1 MPVEHHAAR
10 IIRLTAANINDERP
24 PMLQGINVH
33 DVRAVLREEKLDG
46 WLLYDFRGANAI
58 AQRIIGVPGMATR
71 RLFVLL
77 PARGEPIALAHKIEL
92 HGMRDFPGRVVAYA
106 GWQELHEQLGELVRN
121 RSLAMEI
128 FPADGVP
135 YLDRVPA
142 GVVDLLVKL
151 GAKLTSSA
159 ELVSRFAARWSASD
173 LAGHRRSAEA
183 IAEIARTVMA
193 DVVRQVGTAREVAVQ
208 RRILEAFE
216 RQGLVT
222 NDPPIVAFQANAAN
236 PHYEPREGSDALLR
250 KNEVVLI
257 DLWAGPSLPSVF
269 ADQTWMGF
277 AGNTPPDEVVRVWE
291 TVRDARDAVVRR
303 LTDAASAGNSV
314 TGADLDDAARNLIS
328 ERGYG
333 EYFIHRTGHSID
345 LELHGSGPH
354 LDNFETHDTRTI
366 IPGVGFSVEPGVY
379 LAGRF
384 GVRSEI
390 NGVMLE
396 NGRPEFTPR
405 EAQRELI
412 LP

>member
-1 MPVEHHAAR
+1 
-10 IIRLTAANINDERP
+10 
-24 PMLQGINVH
+24 MLQGI
-33 DVRAVLREEKLDG
+33 DLDDLRSVLRQEKLDG
-46 WLLYDFRGANAI
+46 WLLYDFRGVNAI

-77 PARGEPIALAHKIEL
+77 PARGEPIAIAHKIEL
-92 HGMRDFPGRVVAYA
+92 HGMREFPGRVIPYA
-106 GWQELHEQLGELVRN
+106 GWHELHERLGDLVRA

-128 FPADGVP
+128 YPEDGVP

-151 GAKLTSSA
+151 GARLTSSA
-159 ELVSRFAARWSASD
+159 ALVSRFAARWSPSE

-193 DVVRQVGTAREVAVQ
+193 DVVRQAGTAREAAVQ
-208 RRILEAFE
+208 RRILEMFE

-222 NDPPIVAFQANAAN
+222 HDPPIVAFEANAAN
-236 PHYEPREGSDALLR
+236 PHYEPRDGSDALLQ
-250 KNEVVLI
+250 EHQVVLI
-257 DLWAGPSLPSVF
+257 DLWAGPTLASVF

-277 AGNTPPDEVVRVWE
+277 AGDAPPDDVVTVWE

-303 LTDAASAGNSV
+303 LRDAASAGQSV
-314 TGADLDDAARNLIS
+314 TGADLDDAARDLIT
-328 ERGYG
+328 ERGFG
-333 EYFIHRTGHSID
+333 DYFIHRTGHSID

-354 LDNFETHDTRTI
+354 LDNFETHDTRSL

-379 LAGRF
+379 LEGRF

-390 NGVMLE
+390 NGVILE

-405 EAQRELI
+405 EPQRDLI